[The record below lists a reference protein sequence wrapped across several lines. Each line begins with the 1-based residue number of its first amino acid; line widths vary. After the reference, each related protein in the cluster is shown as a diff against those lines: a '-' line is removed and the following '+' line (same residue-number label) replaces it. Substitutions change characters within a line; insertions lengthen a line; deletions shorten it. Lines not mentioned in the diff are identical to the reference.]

1 MASRQLHRVKLVPN
15 PKYKRSGPKSYVF
28 LLNKYSFTPTLEGP
42 YQRGNK
48 LRHQGKFGIHRL
60 VGGRTR
66 VQSVLQKTTAD
77 GTAGEVT
84 AEDQQNDSEYLCP
97 VTIGTPGKTFN
108 LDFDTGSA
116 DLWIFSTLLP
126 KATVTAAQNSHTIYN
141 SKDSST
147 YTATKG
153 ASWKISYGDG
163 SAASGTVATDNVE
176 IGGLTIQNQ
185 TIELAKTLSAQFSSG
200 VGDGLLGL
208 AFSAINTVTPGPAHT
223 PVENMI
229 SQADI
234 SSSEELFTANLG
246 SWRDANDPD
255 KGESFY
261 TFGYIDPAP
270 LKAAGVTEP
279 YYTPV
284 DSSQGFWMFDSASAS
299 VNGTAIPRSGNTA
312 IADTG
317 TTLALVDDATC
328 KAIYAAIPGSTYDN
342 TQQGYIFP
350 STVTADQLPVVTF
363 AVGGQQFAVQKE
375 DLAFADAG
383 NGNVYGGIQSRGDM
397 TFDILGD
404 TFLKSIYAV
413 RYSLVCESL
422 PFANHFPQI
431 FDLGNTRFGA
441 VQRSEPTQNLAAPQ
455 GSS

>member
-1 MASRQLHRVKLVPN
+1 MAHRQLNRIKLIPN
-15 PKYKRSGPKSYVF
+15 PKYKRSGPKSYVY
-28 LLNKYSFTPTLEGP
+28 LLNKYAFNPTMEGP
-42 YQRGNK
+42 YHFGNK
-48 LRHQGKFGIHRL
+48 IHQQGKHGLQKL
-60 VGGRTR
+60 VGGRAS
-66 VQSVLQKTTAD
+66 VQKTLQKTATS
-77 GTAGEVT
+77 GQTGEVT

-97 VTIGTPGKTFN
+97 VTIGTPGQTFN

-116 DLWIFSTLLP
+116 DLWIFSTELP
-126 KATVTAAQNSHTIYN
+126 KATITAAGNDHTIYN
-141 SKDSST
+141 PKDSST

-163 SAASGTVATDNVE
+163 SSASGTVGTDNVT
-176 IGGLTIQNQ
+176 IGGLTIKNQ

-208 AFSAINTVTPGPAHT
+208 AFSSINTVTPGPAHT
-223 PVENMI
+223 PVENLI
-229 SQADI
+229 SQDDI

-246 SWRDANDPD
+246 SWRDASDPD
-255 KGESFY
+255 AGESFY
-261 TFGYIDPAP
+261 TFGYIDQAP
-270 LKAAGVTEP
+270 LQAAGVTEP

-284 DSSQGFWMFDSASAS
+284 DNSQGFWMFNSASAS
-299 VNGTAIPRSGNTA
+299 VNGQSIARTNNTA

-317 TTLALVDDATC
+317 TTLALVDDTTC
-328 KAIYAAIPGSTYDN
+328 KAIYAAIPGSSYDS
-342 TQQGYIFP
+342 TQQGYVFP

-363 AVGGQQFAVQKE
+363 AVGDQQFAVQKE

-404 TFLKSIYAV
+404 TFLKSIYA
-413 RYSLVCESL
+413 
-422 PFANHFPQI
+422 I

-441 VQRSEPTQNLAAPQ
+441 VQRSEPTQNLAPPQ
-455 GSS
+455 GS